1 MQARGKIPLSVRKA
15 TLEARLVALGDR
27 LQSIGEELVT
37 HVDPDWEE
45 LAAVR
50 EGDEVLE
57 ATGLAGQHEIRR
69 IKAALHRI
77 EAGDYGIC
85 VRCGADISEARL
97 DALPFTPFCKECAT

>member
-1 MQARGKIPLSVRKA
+1 MQARVKTPVSVRKA
-15 TLEARLVALGDR
+15 ALEARLVDLGER
-27 LQSIGEELVT
+27 LNAIGEELLS

-45 LAAVR
+45 LAVAR

-57 ATGLAGQHEIRR
+57 ATGLAGQNEVRQ

-77 EAGDYGIC
+77 ATGDYGVC
-85 VRCGADISEARL
+85 VRCGAEISEARL